1 MLKIYKNNKTGK
13 LYKILIEN
21 VIDATNGRETE
32 EELICYTDDNKVF
45 VRKTSEFFKKFY
57 RGKIMISAMN
67 MMR

>member
-45 VRKTSEFFKKFY
+45 VRKTSEFFKKFTEV
-57 RGKIMISAMN
+57 KMEK
-67 MMR
+67 